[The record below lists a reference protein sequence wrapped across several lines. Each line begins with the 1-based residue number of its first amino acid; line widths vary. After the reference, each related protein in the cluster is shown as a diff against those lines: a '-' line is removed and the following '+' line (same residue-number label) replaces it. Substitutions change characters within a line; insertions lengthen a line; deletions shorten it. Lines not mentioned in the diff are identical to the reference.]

1 MFFVVNKKMVL
12 QPRAPVRVL
21 KSVRFFPLF
30 VLLLLLVPAR
40 AQSRYEGTL
49 TQTQNGLTATAQIAV
64 QAPDLMRI
72 EIARDDV
79 LDVPQQIIVASGEQ
93 TLRYEPATKRLFRAR
108 FNVLKHWNR
117 GWNLSFGGPANFFF
131 AAAKAGV
138 VTETEGRFARRDRV
152 LFGGGGENAF
162 YAAVKVPAQ
171 LYAARVELSGA
182 PVARRVETDVAG
194 ATAMSAQLAF
204 KSGLPASAPVAA
216 AGETVSYA
224 YALRARAE
232 PFDDATWTIP
242 DAQNALAEDA
252 DLQAAPTYLKRA
264 DPGMASDHFNAGV
277 ALWRG
282 AGDYRAAQNELARA
296 EQLAPQ
302 ASAPAL
308 ALFEMALQTRQ
319 LELARAA
326 LAQLE
331 PLNLDAAEMQAR
343 RARLALVER
352 DWTGA
357 LTALDAALAA
367 APQSATLQ
375 LARAQAL
382 LGQGDLAGTRASWTR
397 VMLAPTR
404 PATRVAAATLWA
416 QSAAPDEI
424 LALDEVPPSSESGA
438 LLRALLELR
447 NGGETALDEKLI
459 APITSDEARVALA
472 LGYERAAR
480 DGEAR
485 AIWESVEKSAPDAT
499 KNGARAHLMA
509 LAARRGDA
517 PVSLAAFARWRDA
530 LSAPTERERA
540 TAALFD
546 AWQKSFQRDSL
557 QLAIAN
563 RAAATR
569 ADDADAR
576 LALAYQEAFGD
587 EAARTAAIENGLGR
601 APDAPFWLG
610 KKAEISAGQ
619 TFGLI
624 NSTNAKASQRDI
636 LLVRTRDL
644 LDRAVTGAQ
653 GANAQGAQ
661 SENNQGEGAL
671 FYQQQRAL
679 FNAQAASKGG
689 YDASRAV
696 RDRAAARASLDDLVA
711 QNGDDPDSALSAG
724 LAWQSFGLDEG
735 AAKARELAG
744 RALLS
749 APGDGDRHTLIL
761 AARQSIA
768 FADTRLNDPAG
779 AADQY
784 ETLLL
789 EARNADEQTGIAA
802 GYLAL
807 LTKFPNAAGAASL
820 LARVAAQP
828 WDYAEARAELENL
841 AARAAALPNIAEI
854 EAPLAASRDDAA
866 LLAWGHIARARLDRA
881 EAALRVPDAPA
892 IADANRERAIIDLN
906 AALAALKNV
915 EPKGAIGARI
925 NVWLGEF
932 GALEPE
938 AALERL
944 RRAVAV
950 ESRVP
955 ALRLALVEALPDDEA
970 LAELRRAAPLLPE
983 DAETARRLSVL
994 WGELNDQPR
1003 ALAASAAAYNA
1014 AARDPLTRTNDFQR
1028 IAFTRARL
1036 LWEAGQS
1043 APALELYNNLASAQ
1057 WPDLD
1062 RAAALLALR
1071 ARYNASDRAEE
1082 ANRLTPKVQ
1091 ALGFDLP
1098 ALQRAAAF
1106 VEEVEN

>member
-1 MFFVVNKKMVL
+1 MVL
-12 QPRAPVRVL
+12 QPRALVRVL
-21 KSVRFFPLF
+21 KRVRFFPLF
-30 VLLLLLVPAR
+30 ALLLLLVPAR
-40 AQSRYEGTL
+40 AQSRWEGTL
-49 TQTQNGLTATAQIAV
+49 TQTQNGLSVTAQILV

-72 EIARDDV
+72 EIARDDA
-79 LDVPQQIIVASGEQ
+79 LDVPQQVIVAKGDQ

-108 FNVLKHWNR
+108 FNALKSWNR

-131 AAAKAGV
+131 AAAPAGV

-182 PVARRVETDVAG
+182 PVAKRVETDIAG
-194 ATAMSAQLAF
+194 ATALTAQINF
-204 KSGLPASAPVAA
+204 KSGLPASAQVAA
-216 AGETVSYA
+216 AGETVNYA
-224 YALRARAE
+224 YALRSRAE
-232 PFDDATWTIP
+232 PFDEATWTI
-242 DAQNALAEDA
+242 DGAQNALAEDA
-252 DLQAAPTYLKRA
+252 DLQSPPAYLKRA
-264 DPGMASDHFNAGV
+264 DPGDAADHLNAGV

-282 AGDYRAAQNELARA
+282 AGDYRAAQGELSRA
-296 EQLAPQ
+296 GQLAPQ

-319 LELARAA
+319 LELAHAA
-326 LAQLE
+326 LAKLE
-331 PLNLDAAEMQAR
+331 PLGLDAAEMQSR

-352 DWTGA
+352 DWAGA
-357 LTALDAALAA
+357 LAALDAAIAA
-367 APQSATLQ
+367 APQSASLQ
-375 LARAQAL
+375 LARAQTL
-382 LGQGDLAGTRASWTR
+382 LGQGDLEGARASWKR
-397 VMLAPTR
+397 VMNAQTS
-404 PATRVAAATLWA
+404 PAARVAAATLLV
-416 QSAAPDEI
+416 QSAAPDET
-424 LALDEVPPSSESGA
+424 LALDEVPPTSETGA
-438 LLRALLELR
+438 LARALLELR
-447 NGGETALDEKLI
+447 HGGEAALDEKRV
-459 APITSDEARVALA
+459 APIASDEARVALA
-472 LGYERAAR
+472 LGYERAGR

-485 AIWESVEKSAPDAT
+485 ALWETVEKTAPDAI

-517 PVSLAAFARWRDA
+517 PTSLAAFVHWRDA
-530 LSAPTERERA
+530 LSAPAERERA

-546 AWQKSFQRDSL
+546 AWQKSFQRESL
-557 QLAIAN
+557 GLAIAN

-587 EAARTAAIENGLGR
+587 ENARTAAVENGLGR
-601 APDAPFWLG
+601 APNAPFWLG
-610 KKAEISAGQ
+610 KKAEILASQ

-624 NSTNAKASQRDI
+624 NSTNAKAAQRDI
-636 LLVRTRDL
+636 LLGRTRDL
-644 LDRAVTGAQ
+644 LDRAVAGAQ
-653 GANAQGAQ
+653 
-661 SENNQGEGAL
+661 ENNAQGEGAL

-689 YDASRAV
+689 YDAGRAV

-711 QNGDDPDSALSAG
+711 QTGDDPDSALSAG

-768 FADTRLNDPAG
+768 FAASRLNDPAG

-784 ETLLL
+784 EALLL
-789 EARNADEQTGIAA
+789 EARSASEQTGIAA

-807 LTKFPNAAGAASL
+807 LTKFPNPAGAASL
-820 LARVAAQP
+820 MARVAAQP

-854 EAPLAASRDDAA
+854 EAPLAAARDDAA

-892 IADANRERAIIDLN
+892 IADADRERAVIDLN

-915 EPKGAIGARI
+915 EPKGEIGARI
-925 NVWLGEF
+925 NAWLGEF

-944 RRAVAV
+944 KRAVAV
-950 ESRVP
+950 ESRAP

-970 LAELRRAAPLLPE
+970 LAELRRAAPLLPD

-994 WGELNDQPR
+994 WAELGDQAR
-1003 ALAASAAAYNA
+1003 ALSASAAAYNE

-1043 APALELYNNLASAQ
+1043 APALELYNNLAASQ

-1082 ANRLTPKVQ
+1082 ANRLTPKIQ

-1106 VEEVEN
+1106 VEEVES